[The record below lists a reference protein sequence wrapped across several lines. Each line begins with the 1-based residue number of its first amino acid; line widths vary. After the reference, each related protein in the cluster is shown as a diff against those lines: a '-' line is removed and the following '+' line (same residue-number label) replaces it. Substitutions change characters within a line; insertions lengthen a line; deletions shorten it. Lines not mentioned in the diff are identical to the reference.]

1 MKRIL
6 LLMVSALAF
15 SSASSQIYLKLN
27 ALYAVV
33 GVINPSLEAVVTPNS
48 SLAVDITYSPWRSI
62 RGHHAN
68 FGFFLGEYRY
78 YFKEAARGW
87 YVSAN
92 LGLGAFDISKPST
105 TTGQIAIKNGYGKGF
120 GIMAG
125 IGAGYQHTFRERW
138 VVDAF
143 VAFDFMRSWYNGYA
157 STGEII
163 MNPQGH
169 EDYLHPDPFNGSSE
183 FIPAKVGVSIGY
195 RIFAPKHKRGKKE

>member
-1 MKRIL
+1 MKRLVL
-6 LLMVSALAF
+6 LVVASLVAA
-15 SSASSQIYLKLN
+15 SASSQIYVKLN

-78 YFKEAARGW
+78 YFKQAAKGW
-87 YVSAN
+87 YVSGN
-92 LGLGAFDISKPST
+92 LGLGAFDISKPTT
-105 TTGQIAIKNGYGKGF
+105 TTGHLHIKKGYGKGF
-120 GIMAG
+120 GIMGG

-143 VAFDFMRSWYNGYA
+143 IAVDFMRSWYNGYA
-157 STGEII
+157 ENGEIV

-195 RIFAPKHKRGKKE
+195 RIFNPKGPKGKKG